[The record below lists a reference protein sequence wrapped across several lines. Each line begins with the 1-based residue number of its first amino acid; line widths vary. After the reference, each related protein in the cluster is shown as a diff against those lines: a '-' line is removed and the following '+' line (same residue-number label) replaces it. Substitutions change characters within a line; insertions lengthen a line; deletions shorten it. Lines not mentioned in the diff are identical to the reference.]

1 MLLYSYEKMRTAKQ
15 IIENI
20 EDRLELIQE
29 QLKMHK
35 GNETYTNQL
44 DMVEVELDDLLSWI
58 KE

>member
-1 MLLYSYEKMRTAKQ
+1 MRTAKQ

-20 EDRLELIQE
+20 EDRLESIE
-29 QLKMHK
+29 KQLEIHD

-44 DMVEVELDDLLSWI
+44 DAVDCELQDLLSWI

>member
-1 MLLYSYEKMRTAKQ
+1 MRTAKQ

>member
-1 MLLYSYEKMRTAKQ
+1 MRTAKQ

-20 EDRLELIQE
+20 EDRIETIQE

-44 DMVEVELDDLLSWI
+44 DMVECELSDILSWI

>member
-1 MLLYSYEKMRTAKQ
+1 MRTAKQ

-35 GNETYTNQL
+35 DNETYTNQL

>member
-1 MLLYSYEKMRTAKQ
+1 MRTAKQ

-20 EDRLELIQE
+20 EDRLESIQK
-29 QLKMHK
+29 QLEMHD

-44 DMVEVELDDLLSWI
+44 DAVDCELQDLLSWI

>member
-1 MLLYSYEKMRTAKQ
+1 MRTAKQ

-44 DMVEVELDDLLSWI
+44 DMVEVELDDLLNWI

>member
-1 MLLYSYEKMRTAKQ
+1 MRTAKQ

-29 QLKMHK
+29 QLKIHK

-44 DMVEVELDDLLSWI
+44 DMVEVELDDLLNWI

>member
-1 MLLYSYEKMRTAKQ
+1 MRTAKQ

-29 QLKMHK
+29 QLEMHK